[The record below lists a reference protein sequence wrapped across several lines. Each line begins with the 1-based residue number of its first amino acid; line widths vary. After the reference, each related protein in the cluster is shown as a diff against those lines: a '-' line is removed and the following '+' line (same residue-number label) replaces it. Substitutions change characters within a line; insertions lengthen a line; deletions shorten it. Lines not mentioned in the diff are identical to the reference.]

1 MTKNDL
7 NMSNTELLDS
17 LDLLKDGKLT
27 RAAVLLFHRTS
38 QKWMFGTYTKIG
50 KFGKGSDLQY
60 QDEMIGSL
68 FMQAERVI
76 ELIYL
81 KYFQP
86 AATQKELQEAFN
98 ETRTHIQKNVKELV
112 NEGKIERKGGKR
124 FGYWEIKK

>member
-17 LDLLKDGKLT
+17 LDLLRDGKLT
-27 RAAVLLFHRTS
+27 RAAVLLFHRS
-38 QKWMFGTYTKIG
+38 PQKWRFGTYTKIG

-60 QDEMIGSL
+60 QDEVIGSL
-68 FMQAERVI
+68 FMQTERVI

-98 ETRTHIQKNVKELV
+98 ETRTHI
-112 NEGKIERKGGKR
+112 
-124 FGYWEIKK
+124 KKM